1 MRFPFPSNPTDGQVA
16 TFTQADGTV
25 LSATY
30 IAAKNEWY
38 VERQVPTPST
48 ITLTSG
54 TAYTVSPGTDGQ
66 VLTFDRLLN
75 QWVGK
80 PPSAVAG
87 GSGQTYAKGTQ
98 AAPDKPNPPDP
109 TKPAQLLQAGALQST
124 LENLHHELKTW
135 DGTAWAELFSE
146 DTIKQW
152 ISAGS
157 LFRGVIK
164 EATLS
169 TLPDVDTA
177 NRGFYW
183 SWTGSPGYVVQKG
196 DAKIGPDLENEVL
209 QVGDWIQSDG
219 TKWVHVPGDLLS
231 KQRWDSLGSFAPWS
245 DTSWEKGSVVSYQK
259 SFFRASALVAKG
271 DLAPGASP
279 ANPGEVQKW
288 VDITPLPHMSTGDLS
303 NVNANTINGGGTHGA
318 VFQWD
323 DNVGEW
329 VSSDTLEVSEVK
341 TGTVKFGDPY
351 GEITGV
357 ENLDLDATDPADEST
372 FVPSVWAVKEYV
384 KDRPKPFLE
393 ELDDCVDLGTAT
405 NGQVPSWDAANNK
418 WVPYSVSAA
427 LSGLT
432 DVTLTTPADGQVL
445 TYKTDH
451 WENHTPDTYTKAE
464 VDAKVGVPAKIVA
477 LSAADYNA
485 LATKDPQTLYVL
497 T

>member
-38 VERQVPTPST
+38 VERQVPKLPS
-48 ITLTSG
+48 ITLTSS
-54 TAYTVSPGTDGQ
+54 TAYTVTPGTDGQ
-66 VLTFDRLLN
+66 VLTYDKLLN

-80 PPSAVAG
+80 SPSAAGG
-87 GSGQTYAKGTQ
+87 GSGGTFIKANQ
-98 AAPDKPNPPDP
+98 AATDIPNPPDA
-109 TKPAQLLQAGALQST
+109 TKPSELLRPGMLQT
-124 LENLHHELKTW
+124 TPENLHHELKYW
-135 DGTAWAELFSE
+135 DGTKWAVLFGE
-146 DTIKQW
+146 DEIKQW

-157 LFRGVIK
+157 LFRGITK
-164 EATLS
+164 EPLLS
-169 TLPDVDTA
+169 SLPAVSTA

-183 SWTGSPGYVVQKG
+183 SWTGAPGYVVKAG
-196 DAKIGPDLENEVL
+196 DTPIGTDLVGEVL

-219 TKWVHVPGDLLS
+219 SKWVHVPGDLLS

-259 SFFRASALVAKG
+259 SFFRANALISPG
-271 DLAPGASP
+271 DLAPNATGS
-279 ANPGEVQKW
+279 KW
-288 VDITPLPHMSTGDLS
+288 TDITPLPSMSTGDLT

-464 VDAKVGVPAKIVA
+464 VDAKVGVSAKIVA